1 MKRKKKKK
9 GILSTFIV
17 ILIALAGLSL
27 LLYPTVS
34 NYWNSRHAT
43 RTIMRYS
50 EQVAKMSE
58 EEINTMWQAA
68 EAYNERLSKK
78 PGASMLSDAEQAE
91 YRTLLNI
98 GDSGVMGYVEIKSL
112 DVFLPIYHGTDDTV
126 LQIAAGHVDWTSL
139 PIGGESTHSVISGHR
154 GLPSAKLF
162 TDLDE
167 LVIGDTF
174 TLNVLG
180 STMTY
185 EVDQILTVLPYEM
198 DALTVTKGMDYCTLM
213 TCTPYGINTHRLLVR
228 GHRVPNE
235 QDPTPTRV
243 VSEAVQISPIL
254 VGSIVAVVPLLLIL
268 IYVMQRR
275 NERKAGKAR
284 KADQAHSQEK

>member
-1 MKRKKKKK
+1 MKKKKK
-9 GILSTFIV
+9 GTFTTIII
-17 ILIALAGLSL
+17 ILIALAGIAL
-27 LLYPTVS
+27 LLYPTLS

-43 RTIMRYS
+43 MTIMRYT
-50 EQVAKMSE
+50 EQVAKMSD
-58 EEINTMWQAA
+58 EEINAMWQAA
-68 EAYNERLSKK
+68 VQYNERLSKK
-78 PGASMLSDAEQAE
+78 PGASMLSDAEKAE
-91 YRTLLNI
+91 YQTLLDVGNT
-98 GDSGVMGYVEIKSL
+98 GVMGYVEIKSL

-139 PIGGESTHSVISGHR
+139 PVGGASTHSVISGHR

-174 TLNVLG
+174 TVNVLG
-180 STMTY
+180 TTMTY
-185 EVDQILTVLPYEM
+185 EVDQILTVLPHEM
-198 DALTVTKGMDYCTLM
+198 DALTVTEGMDYCTLM

-235 QDPTPTRV
+235 LDPTPTRV

-254 VGSIVAVVPLLLIL
+254 VCAITAAIPLLLIVIAVL
-268 IYVMQRR
+268 RR
-275 NERKAGKAR
+275 RKEKRAR
-284 KADQAHSQEK
+284 KTVEPHNEKSE